1 MRTKLRRSLA
11 SLVAAAMAFMIA
23 VIALPEIEVSAAD
36 TQLPV
41 VLSRNYSKNFY
52 REGADGELVD
62 GISDF
67 TKVTSIKLN
76 VVANKKASVGMQFG
90 AYGAYTV
97 EGFNDWNF
105 ALEANEPKDITI
117 SGKVTDNG
125 SGKMYGGFFYF
136 QPFSTGYDPDI
147 TIKINSMEYLDADGN
162 VLAADT
168 KGAVVK
174 PNYAVSHKDL
184 PDWSDKKGASIDKA
198 LVTVD
203 LGKYNVV
210 TANSDIFA
218 VRLTRDSGS
227 FEKVVG
233 VKYGKL
239 PDWDNTDFSNTDIIL
254 EKDGVNTVEIPLEG
268 SASKGIELAVNGTIK
283 VTDIK
288 FVDKQGNTVIHVGH
302 PQAGNVGA
310 DSEIGAGAPDTKL
323 ENAGNI
329 KLPLTSEEQ
338 AAVNGGKDI
347 NVTLSVNNAQVND
360 ADKEAIDKKAAEAGS
375 FTVGAYLDIKL
386 FKEVAGFEK
395 TAVTEL
401 GGKIDVAVVIPAS
414 LLPDENHTREYLIIH
429 LHNGVPEII
438 NGTFDSSSKIFR
450 FKTDKFSTYAIAYK
464 DTPKAVDPEPVP
476 VPEPV
481 YSVTVNGSANVTG
494 AATSG
499 SEMTVKM
506 PIGFVA
512 RVYNGNT
519 LVATICDSGKFTMP
533 AGNVVVNVTD
543 ESGAG
548 MMAYVA
554 PNTYIFTYDS
564 NMKLIKTSRSKKGI
578 AGTGEMTVDLGADYA
593 GRTVTLYNGKKS
605 TSEKVTETVLDSKGR
620 AAFTVKGAKNYTLV
634 VEEED

>member
-41 VLSRNYSKNFY
+41 VLSRTYVKNFY
-52 REGADGELVD
+52 RWGADGELVD

-76 VVANKKASVGMQFG
+76 VVANKKANVGMQFG
-90 AYGAYTV
+90 TYGAYTV
-97 EGFNDWNF
+97 EGFNDWNIV
-105 ALEANEPKDITI
+105 LEANEPKDMTI

-125 SGKMYGGFFYF
+125 KVEYYGGFFYF

-147 TIKINSMEYLDADGN
+147 TIKVNSMEYLDADGN

-174 PNYAVSHKDL
+174 PNYVVSHNDL
-184 PDWSDKKGASIDKA
+184 TDWSDKKGASIDKA

-203 LGKYNVV
+203 LGKYDVATTN
-210 TANSDIFA
+210 ADLFA

-233 VKYGKL
+233 VKYGKA
-239 PDWDNTDFSNTDIIL
+239 PEGDNTDFSNTDIIL
-254 EKDGVNTVEIPLEG
+254 EKDGVNTVEIPLNG

-401 GGKIDVAVVIPAS
+401 GDKIDVAIVIPAS
-414 LLPDENHTREYLIIH
+414 LLPDENHTREYLIVH

-438 NGTFDSSSKIFR
+438 NGTFDASSKIFR

-464 DTPKAVDPEPVP
+464 DTPKEEEPEPEPVI
-476 VPEPV
+476 PV
-481 YSVTVNGSANVTG
+481 YSVIVNGNARVSG
-494 AATSG
+494 AATAG
-499 SEMTVKM
+499 SEMTVSM

-512 RVYNGNT
+512 RVYNGSA
-519 LVATICDSGKFTMP
+519 LVATIYDGGSFTMP

-554 PNTYIFTYDS
+554 PNTYIFSYTSD
-564 NMKLIKTSRSKKGI
+564 MKLIKTSRSKKGI
-578 AGTGEMTVDLGADYA
+578 AGTGEMTVDLGAAYA
-593 GRTVTLYNGKKS
+593 GKTVTLYSGKKS
-605 TSEKVTETVLDSKGR
+605 TSEKITEAVLDSRGR
-620 AAFTVKGAKNYTLV
+620 ATFTVKGAKNYTLV
-634 VEEED
+634 VEED